1 MCFLASKYDDI
12 LAISKQLTT
21 NSCHTMLLP
30 FNKAIHYN
38 NRDSLVRNL
47 FGSLQRVGYWQIN
60 VDAFLEFK
68 ASMHRGVGTC
78 LRVGGQES
86 KWKEQRIFDK
96 ILAKGLGQLPNRP
109 LPAQLQ
115 PLK

>member
-68 ASMHRGVGTC
+68 ASTRMLEFAYEWEDKNLSGR
-78 LRVGGQES
+78 S
-86 KWKEQRIFDK
+86 KGFLIKFQQ
-96 ILAKGLGQLPNRP
+96 KGWGSCPP
-109 LPAQLQ
+109 VPC
-115 PLK
+115 PPSSSP

>member
-12 LAISKQLTT
+12 LAIPKQLTT

-47 FGSLQRVGYWQIN
+47 FGIFAARLGYKQI
-60 VDAFLEFK
+60 VLVAFLEFK
-68 ASMHRGVGTC
+68 ASM
-78 LRVGGQES
+78 
-86 KWKEQRIFDK
+86 
-96 ILAKGLGQLPNRP
+96 N
-109 LPAQLQ
+109 
-115 PLK
+115 

>member
-12 LAISKQLTT
+12 LAIPKQLTT

-47 FGSLQRVGYWQIN
+47 FGSLQRVGY
-60 VDAFLEFK
+60 
-68 ASMHRGVGTC
+68 
-78 LRVGGQES
+78 
-86 KWKEQRIFDK
+86 
-96 ILAKGLGQLPNRP
+96 
-109 LPAQLQ
+109 
-115 PLK
+115 